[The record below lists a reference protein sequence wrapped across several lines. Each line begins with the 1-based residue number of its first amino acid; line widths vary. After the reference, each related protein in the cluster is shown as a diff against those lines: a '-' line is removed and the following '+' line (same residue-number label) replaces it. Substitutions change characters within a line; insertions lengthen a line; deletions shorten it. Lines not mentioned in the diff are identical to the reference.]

1 LNFARPCHLWT
12 MCGYTAESNV
22 GDDVVVPW
30 EGPSRTGISGFPYRI
45 NVPLGPAL
53 GALGKIGD

>member
-1 LNFARPCHLWT
+1 
-12 MCGYTAESNV
+12 MCRFTGGSTV

-30 EGPSRTGISGFPYRI
+30 EASGFPYKI

-53 GALGKIGD
+53 AVLVKIVD